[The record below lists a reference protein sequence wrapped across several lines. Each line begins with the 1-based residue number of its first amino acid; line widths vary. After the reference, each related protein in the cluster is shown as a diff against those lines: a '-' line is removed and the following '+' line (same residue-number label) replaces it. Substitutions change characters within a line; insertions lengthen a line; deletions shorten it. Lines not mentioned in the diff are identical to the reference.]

1 MEPFRLIQ
9 IGTGGFGQSWLQIVK
24 EHAGV
29 ELAAVVDITEA
40 NLQEAGEKVGLP
52 PERLFLTPEEALAKV
67 EADMA
72 LIVTPPQTHKALA
85 LQALEAGLHVLM
97 EKPLTHTYQE
107 ALELLEGSRHYAYQ
121 VAVSQNY
128 RWRPALQTVRKLLDE
143 QAIGQVGYIEYEFR
157 KAMKF
162 GGWRDRYQ
170 DILLEDMSIHHFDI
184 MRFLLGKEPVDI
196 NARSFRPAWSWFS
209 GNPSAGASIRFEDDI
224 HVHYFGSWVS
234 WGKET
239 TWNGDIRIVGD
250 RGAIEIIDD
259 AVTLWTGEEPAAA
272 VGREVE
278 LVQMP
283 YTDRASSLED
293 FVASVKAGKT
303 PATAIEDNLRSF
315 ELTCAAIASAR
326 SGQSVHMEEFRHCSE
341 PATTIKEGSV

>member
-29 ELAAVVDITEA
+29 ELAAVVDIAEA
-40 NLQEAGEKVGLP
+40 NLQAAGEKTGLP

-67 EADMA
+67 EADMV

-97 EKPLTHTYQE
+97 EKPLTHAYEE
-107 ALELLEGSRHYAYQ
+107 AVELLERSCDYERQ

-128 RWRPALQTVRKLLDE
+128 RWRPAMQTARKLLDE
-143 QAIGQVGYIEYEFR
+143 QAIGRVGYIEYEFR

-170 DILLEDMSIHHFDI
+170 DILLEDMSIHHFDL

-196 NARSFRPAWSWFS
+196 SARSFRPAWSWFS

-272 VGREVE
+272 VRQEVE
-278 LVQMP
+278 LAAMP
-283 YTDRASSLED
+283 YEDRAASLED
-293 FVASVKAGKT
+293 FIASVRTGRV
-303 PATAIEDNLRSF
+303 PATAIDDNLRSF

-326 SGQSVHMEEFRHCSE
+326 SGQSVPLDEFRRRGE
-341 PATTIKEGSV
+341 PSASIKEGSA